1 MTGLQ
6 KIAEENCILKIR
18 SGSHLYGTSLPTSD
32 EDFVGIFMAPVEYIL
47 GMNSVEEVDLSVK
60 SKDDAGKNTSEA
72 VDAKLY
78 EFRRFCKLAVQN
90 NPNIIEILFV
100 NEPNIIVINNIG
112 RELLNMAKT
121 FPCKE
126 ASRGFLG
133 YAKAQKHKMIIK
145 KDNFNELLEAHKELK
160 NLDPKMVM
168 GQVYDLY
175 KNKSLSYL
183 FVKKGT
189 GVHIHIGDI
198 CFEPGVYVKK
208 AITII
213 QERIGKATNRTEL
226 ILKYGYDCKYGSH
239 LIRLLREGIDLMQ
252 DGCLTFPLAYADEL
266 LDIKKGNWKLEE
278 VIEYAEQ
285 LEVQYEAAIKK
296 SILPTKPNFNKVNK
310 FVVEQMKIHVES

>member
-1 MTGLQ
+1 
-6 KIAEENCILKIR
+6 
-18 SGSHLYGTSLPTSD
+18 
-32 EDFVGIFMAPVEYIL
+32 MAPVEYIL

-60 SKDDAGKNTSEA
+60 SKDEAGKNTTEA

-100 NEPNIIVINNIG
+100 NEPNIIVANDIG
-112 RELLNMAKT
+112 QELLSMAKT

-145 KDNFNELLEAHKELK
+145 KDHFEELLEGYRLLEMF
-160 NLDPKMVM
+160 DPKAVM
-168 GQVYDLY
+168 GQVYDY
-175 KNKSLSYL
+175 HEIRSETNI
-183 FVKKGT
+183 FQKKGT

-198 CFEPGVYVKK
+198 NFEPGVYVKK
-208 AITII
+208 AMTILK
-213 QERIGKATNRTEL
+213 ERLDRATNRTDL
-226 ILKYGYDCKYGSH
+226 ILKYGYDCKYGMH

-252 DGCLTFPLAYADEL
+252 DGCLTFPLAYAEEL
-266 LDIKKGNWKLEE
+266 LDIRKGNWKVER

-285 LEVQYEAAIKK
+285 LEAQYEAAIEK
-296 SILPTKPNFNKVNK
+296 SILPTKPSFNKVNE
-310 FVVEQMKIHVES
+310 FAVRQMKIHVERQSY